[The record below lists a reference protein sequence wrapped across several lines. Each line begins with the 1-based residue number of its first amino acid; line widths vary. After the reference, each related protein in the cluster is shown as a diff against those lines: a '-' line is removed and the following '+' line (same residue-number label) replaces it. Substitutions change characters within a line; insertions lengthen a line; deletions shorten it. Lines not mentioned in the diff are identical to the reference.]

1 MTSKKI
7 SSRLQL
13 RKKPQQERSIQRLD
27 AIMEAAVDLIA
38 VHGVAD
44 LRMTDIAARAGV
56 PIGSLYQF
64 FPEKAAIIRAF
75 HDRHTAI
82 VQERAE
88 AAFPDVKSTGQA
100 IEMLSRLFDEFY
112 QLYRADRTYL
122 PVWMAGMT
130 DRDFKDLNL
139 AHLERLT
146 DIIYGAL
153 RHLVADNHQSTFRLR
168 VHMVLYL
175 SGALARFA
183 MVRDEASAQEYLAEW
198 KSMGA
203 RTLFEFND

>member
-44 LRMTDIAARAGV
+44 LKMTDIAARARV

-75 HDRHTAI
+75 HDRHTVI
-82 VQERAE
+82 VQERAA
-88 AAFPDVKSTGQA
+88 AAFPDVKSTDQA
-100 IEMLSRLFDEFY
+100 IEMLSQLFDEFY
-112 QLYRADRTYL
+112 QIYRADRTYL
-122 PVWMAGMT
+122 PVWMAGLT
-130 DRDFKDLNL
+130 DRDFQVLNL
-139 AHLERLT
+139 AHLEHLT

-153 RHLVADNHQSTFRLR
+153 KHLVAEKHQPAFRRR
-168 VHMVLYL
+168 VHIVLFL
-175 SGALARFA
+175 SGALTRFA
-183 MVRDEASAQEYLAEW
+183 MVRDETSVQEYLAEW
-198 KSMGA
+198 KSTSA
-203 RTLFEFND
+203 HTLFEFND

>member
-38 VHGVAD
+38 EHGVAN
-44 LRMTDIAARAGV
+44 LKMTDIAARAGV
-56 PIGSLYQF
+56 PVGSLYQF

-75 HDRHTAI
+75 HDRHTTV
-82 VQERAE
+82 VQEHAT
-88 AAFPDVKSTGQA
+88 AAFPDVKSTAQA
-100 IEMLSRLFDEFY
+100 IDMLSRLFDDFY
-112 QLYRADRTYL
+112 KIYRADRTYL
-122 PVWMAGMT
+122 SVWMAGMT
-130 DRDFKDLNL
+130 DRDFQVLNL
-139 AHLERLT
+139 AHLDRLT
-146 DIIYGAL
+146 DIVVAAL
-153 RHLVADNHQSTFRLR
+153 HHLVDQKHLEVFRLR

-183 MVRDEASAQEYLAEW
+183 MVRDEASAQKYLAEW
-198 KSMGA
+198 KAMGA
-203 RTLFEFND
+203 RTLFEFDG

>member
-1 MTSKKI
+1 MTSRKI

-38 VHGVAD
+38 EHGVAN
-44 LRMTDIAARAGV
+44 LKMTDIAARAGV

-75 HDRHTAI
+75 HDRHTTI
-82 VQERAE
+82 VQKRTSE
-88 AAFPDVKSTGQA
+88 AFPDVKSVDQA
-100 IEMLSRLFDEFY
+100 IEMLSQLLDEFY
-112 QLYRADRTYL
+112 RIYRADRTYL

-130 DRDFKDLNL
+130 DRDFQELNL

-146 DIIYGAL
+146 EIIFGAL
-153 RHLVADNHQSTFRLR
+153 KHLVAPEHHAVFRRRL
-168 VHMVLYL
+168 HMQLYL
-175 SGALARFA
+175 SGALVRFA
-183 MVRDEASAQEYLAEW
+183 MVRDEASAEEYMAEW

-203 RTLFEFND
+203 RTLFEFAA